1 MRPLLAL
8 VVLVLVAGLSAP
20 FWTASVSTPAAG
32 VPRLAVGNHI
42 SLDPT
47 QASTLDEFRLLAALT
62 EGLTRIDPA
71 TLQVQ
76 PALAERWEC
85 DPDGRTWHFHLGHRR
100 WSDGSL
106 VTADQMVAGI
116 ARHRGGS
123 ASAALLTGIV
133 EVTANGTIVTFSTR
147 GPMPWLPQLL
157 ATPVFVPL
165 HPLMAGTLAWARP
178 LAIVGNGPLR
188 CVGESTRHHLD
199 LAPAPTYSGPH
210 PAAGPLRLRL
220 IDDPNAAVR
229 LYLDGRVDAILRLNS
244 DTLSDLVR
252 AQRRDLQRCPSWGTE
267 IYRFNAT
274 IPLAIRRSV
283 AAGIDRQA
291 IVRDLLGGNGVV
303 ATTLIPAS
311 ASALGYALPQP
322 EMGSATPLPPGTM
335 LELLVPAGQP
345 ERVRIAEWLC
355 DRWRRTQQI
364 DIQLTALPG
373 NQVFSRTKAKD
384 YCLARG
390 SLVGDYLDPAYFLDC
405 FRSGSGMNR
414 TGWSDPTFE
423 KLLDEAAASAPDQ
436 RLARLA
442 EAERL
447 LLESAIVIPLYH
459 YVCAFLVAPGL
470 SGVQANTLEL
480 VHYADV
486 HKALGYS
493 TLLSVHK

>member
-8 VVLVLVAGLSAP
+8 VVLVLLAGVSAP
-20 FWTASVSTPAAG
+20 FWTAAVSAPAPG
-32 VPRLAVGNHI
+32 VPRLAVGNHV

-62 EGLTRIDPA
+62 EALTRLDPA

-85 DPDGRTWHFHLGHRR
+85 AADGRTWRFHLGHRR
-100 WSDGSL
+100 WSDGSP
-106 VTADQMVAGI
+106 VTAEQVVAGF
-116 ARHRGGS
+116 ARHRAGS
-123 ASAALLTGIV
+123 ASAALLTGIT
-133 EVTANGTIVTFSTR
+133 EIAANGAIVTFSTR

-157 ATPVFVPL
+157 ATPVFIPL
-165 HPLMAGTLAWARP
+165 HPLMAETLAWARP
-178 LAIVGNGPLR
+178 TAIVGNGPLR
-188 CVGESTRHHLD
+188 CVGESARHHLD
-199 LAPAPTYSGPH
+199 LAPSPTYSGPH
-210 PAAGPLRLRL
+210 PAAGALRLRL
-220 IDDPNAAVR
+220 VDDPNAAVR

-252 AQRRDLQRCPSWGTE
+252 AQRPDLQRCPSWGTE
-267 IYRFNAT
+267 IYRFNAA

-291 IVRDLLGGNGVV
+291 IVRDLLGGNGVP

-311 ASALGYALPQP
+311 ATALGYALPQAELGP
-322 EMGSATPLPPGTM
+322 ATALPPGTV
-335 LELLVPAGQP
+335 LDLLVPAGQP

-355 DRWRRTQQI
+355 DRWRREQRI
-364 DIQLTALPG
+364 DIHLTALPG
-373 NQVFSRTKAKD
+373 NQVLSRTKVKD
-384 YCLARG
+384 YRLARG

-405 FRSGSGMNR
+405 FRSSSGMNR
-414 TGWSDPTFE
+414 TGWSDPEFE
-423 KLLDEAAASAPDQ
+423 RLLDEAAASAPE
-436 RLARLA
+436 RRMILLA

-459 YVCAFLVAPGL
+459 YACAFLVAPGV
-470 SGVQANTLEL
+470 SGIRANTLEL

-486 HKALGYS
+486 RKAMD
-493 TLLSVHK
+493 VH